1 MQRHSL
7 DDFGRAQGVLGV
19 VERFDHH
26 GVGGEGFQ
34 QGDGVV
40 VYLRARGSGGRYPVF
55 SSHPWGDGYPY
66 SHLTPG
72 WPLSRILI
80 SPRVTVIPYSH
91 LTPRVTIIPYTRLTP
106 G

>member
-55 SSHPWGDGYPY
+55 SSQPQGDRYSVLSSHPRGDRYPY

-72 WPLSRILI
+72 
-80 SPRVTVIPYSH
+80 VTLY
-91 LTPRVTIIPYTRLTP
+91 RLTP
-106 G
+106 